1 MTRRARERRSRLT
14 PGWPAVAVV
23 AALWAAALWAAP
35 VRAGAAHAA
44 DSVPPLLP
52 LVALLPL
59 TNLSGTPEAAQTFD
73 HLLLAGLAGS
83 GPVVEPGMVEA
94 VMDSLRL
101 RPTAAL
107 SADRMRA
114 FRQALGARYLVLG
127 TVIEHGMI
135 RTPDA
140 EYPCS
145 GVMVKVLDADSTRIL
160 WAGSRYLCG
169 DDRES
174 LFGWGRDFDPA
185 SVASRLS
192 AQLAREIRRV
202 VWPALEK
209 GKRH

>member
-1 MTRRARERRSRLT
+1 MTRPATRRMSPVTLRWL
-14 PGWPAVAVV
+14 AVAL
-23 AALWAAALWAAP
+23 AATLSAAP
-35 VRAGAAHAA
+35 AGAAAASAA
-44 DSVPPLLP
+44 DAVPPLLP

-73 HLLLAGLAGS
+73 QLLLAGLAGV
-83 GPVVEPGMVEA
+83 GPVVEPGIVNA
-94 VMDSLRL
+94 VMDSLRQ
-101 RPTAAL
+101 RPTTAL
-107 SADRMRA
+107 SAGQMRA

-145 GVMVKVLDADSTRIL
+145 GVMVKVLDADSARIA

-169 DDRES
+169 DDKES
-174 LFGWGRDFDPA
+174 IFGWGRDFDPA
-185 SVASRLS
+185 SVASKLS
-192 AQLAREIRRV
+192 AQLARDIRRV
-202 VWPALEK
+202 VWPATEK